1 MTKRSKRLT
10 RSTQE
15 GLHSMEEIVRDA
27 VLQVPP
33 FLCTVAQTRTL
44 FGRPPWVEPC
54 SSKLRDSFSSR
65 GFTLDL
71 PERSVKEGKGGEE
84 REKGGEGR
92 RGEEREKGG
101 EERR

>member
-1 MTKRSKRLT
+1 
-10 RSTQE
+10 
-15 GLHSMEEIVRDA
+15 MEEIVRDA

-54 SSKLRDSFSSR
+54 SSKLRDSLSSR

-71 PERSVKEGKGGEE
+71 PEWSEMVGWG
-84 REKGGEGR
+84 
-92 RGEEREKGG
+92 GEEREKGG
-101 EERR
+101 EERKGLSIVTIGPPKELCVPKSCNHVL